1 MAESTKRNTGG
12 ASQLAGI
19 QKLLFQAI
27 QKKQAGIATLYK
39 YYDGDQPLRYSTARL
54 QEAFGDDWVYFAQNW
69 CGVVVDTSLERLQL
83 MGMDSEEEGTKEAL
97 KTIWAELD
105 MEQVAMDAHQAA
117 LVASEAYVI
126 PWKNQDGLQCF
137 FNHPSMVHVLY
148 DANDPRKKVAA
159 GKLWQDEVTERWLMN
174 VYAVDRIL
182 YYRSLGKTANAYT
195 DFEQIHEEPNPYKV
209 VPVFSLRPGG
219 ARGAGE
225 LKRAIIA
232 AQDALNK
239 AISDLMVGSEF
250 ASFKQR
256 VVIANSDL
264 KKIKNTPGTY
274 VRLPPAPQGEQP
286 VSFGTFEEEDLG
298 NVLRVVEK
306 WADYIAIVSRT
317 PKHYLWGEGAGVSGD
332 ALIAMEAPL
341 VKKAKR
347 YQRRLNPAWQDIA
360 AFLLELSGAKSIDK
374 EKIVPQWEPAET
386 VQPLA
391 RAQTMQS
398 IASSQQI
405 SAPTAAE
412 LAGYSMAEV
421 QKIRDDAEKKDKMLS
436 SAERELELLRKEE
449 AAKLA
454 NGTMPPAVPGNGLPA
469 LPGTEKPA

>member
-1 MAESTKRNTGG
+1 MAQPIKRSTSD
-12 ASQLAGI
+12 ASQLASI
-19 QKLLFQAI
+19 QKLLFEAI
-27 QKKQAGIATLYK
+27 QKKQSGINTLYK
-39 YYDGDQPLRYSTARL
+39 YYDGDQPLRYSTERL

-83 MGMDSEEEGTKEAL
+83 MGMDSEDEGMRAAL
-97 KTIWAELD
+97 KIIWSELD

-117 LVASEAYVI
+117 LVVSEAYVI

-137 FNHPSMVHVLY
+137 FNDPRLVHVLY
-148 DANDPRKKVAA
+148 DANDPRKKVAG

-174 VYAVDRIL
+174 IYTPDRIT
-182 YYRSLGKTANAYT
+182 YYRSRGKTAGAYT
-195 DFEQIHEEPNPYKV
+195 DFEQLKEEANPYKV
-209 VPVFSLRPGG
+209 VPIFSLRPGG

-225 LKRAIIA
+225 LKRAILA

-250 ASFKQR
+250 VSFKQR
-256 VVIANSDL
+256 VVIANSEL
-264 KKIKNTPGTY
+264 KKLKNTPGK
-274 VRLPPAPQGEQP
+274 VWRIPPAPAGEQP
-286 VSFGTFEEEDLG
+286 VSFGTFEGEDLG

-317 PKHYLWGEGAGVSGD
+317 PKHYLWGQGANVSGD

-347 YQRRLNPAWQDIA
+347 YQKRLNPAWQDIA
-360 AFLLELSGAKSIDK
+360 AFLLELNGAKSIDK
-374 EKIVPQWEPAET
+374 EKIVPQWESVET
-386 VQPLA
+386 VQPLN

-398 IASSQQI
+398 IASSQI

-412 LAGYSMAEV
+412 LAGYTPAEV
-421 QKIRDDAEKKDKMLS
+421 QKIRDDQEDQDKRTS
-436 SAERELELLRKEE
+436 SAERELELLRQE
-449 AAKLA
+449 AAAKA
-454 NGTMPPAVPGNGLPA
+454 ITPDGIPIEGAP
-469 LPGTEKPA
+469 